1 MNKVDFQAEVYVISW
16 FSNFFSREFPIE
28 YCIKIYDHLMFTE
41 YFEIFFAA
49 AIMLELRETF
59 EIKESDGIMGC
70 LKNIANN
77 INF

>member
-1 MNKVDFQAEVYVISW
+1 
-16 FSNFFSREFPIE
+16 
-28 YCIKIYDHLMFTE
+28 MFTE

-77 INF
+77 INFQKCIEYA

>member
-1 MNKVDFQAEVYVISW
+1 MYVISW